1 MRSSATILASCFALT
16 LVGGAFGC
24 ASQLGGGIIDDDGD
38 PGLGDIKDSQP
49 ESVDEDEASETPD
62 DDGDETGKE
71 DPSEDGSSSGDA
83 EETQGDST
91 SSGEEDDSSD
101 ESPEDSGDGSSTES
115 GNDSTSDEEPGEVT
129 GDLEILFTTVS
140 YAGKFAPYNVGAV
153 WIETKEGSFVRTL
166 KKWAGLRTVHLVKW
180 RKATKSNDTD
190 AITGATEKKHKRH
203 SVNWDRLDTKGKEY
217 KSGDFVLRLELTEE
231 NSDGRDPDGPTLSVP
246 FSLGAGKESI
256 TPKDQKGFKDIELQ
270 IPG

>member
-1 MRSSATILASCFALT
+1 MRSSAIILASCLALT
-16 LVGGAFGC
+16 LAGGGFGC
-24 ASQLGGGIIDDDGD
+24 SSQLGGGIVDDDGD
-38 PGLGDIKDSQP
+38 LGLGDIKDSEPQ
-49 ESVDEDEASETPD
+49 SADDEDSDSKTPD
-62 DDGDETGKE
+62 E
-71 DPSEDGSSSGDA
+71 
-83 EETQGDST
+83 
-91 SSGEEDDSSD
+91 EEDDSNKEAPSSDDSSTGQGDTGQDDSTTAGEEEDSSGD
-101 ESPEDSGDGSSTES
+101 ESDSSTEGS
-115 GNDSTSDEEPGEVT
+115 SKDTTSEDKPDELT

-140 YAGKFAPYNVGAV
+140 YSGTFAPYNVGAV

-231 NSDGRDPDGPTLSVP
+231 NSDGRDPEGPTLSVP
-246 FSLGAGKESI
+246 FRLGQGKESI
-256 TPKDQKGFKDIELQ
+256 TPKDQKGFKEIELQ